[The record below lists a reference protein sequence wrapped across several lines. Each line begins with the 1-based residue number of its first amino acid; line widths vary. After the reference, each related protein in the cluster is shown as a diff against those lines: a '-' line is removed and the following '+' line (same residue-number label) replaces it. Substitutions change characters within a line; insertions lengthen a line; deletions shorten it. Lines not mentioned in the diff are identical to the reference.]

1 MSQNPPT
8 YIRNIAPSK
17 LEMLIVIVN
26 ASQLR
31 YYSNIIQT
39 ADITMQISTLVSG
52 TSDHAIMNYLG
63 LNQSSRAA
71 IFAVI
76 REEKI
81 KELLEFMD
89 EQFSTVRDGGG
100 IAVTVPLS
108 SIIGTMAYGFLS
120 NDKRTVKND
129 E

>member
-1 MSQNPPT
+1 MSENTPT
-8 YIRNIAPSK
+8 YVRNVAPAK
-17 LEMLIVIVN
+17 LELLIVIVN
-26 ASQLR
+26 ASKLR
-31 YYSNIIQT
+31 YYANLIQS
-39 ADITMQISTLVSG
+39 AEINMQIATLVSG
-52 TSDHAIMNYLG
+52 TSERAIMNYLG

-76 REEKI
+76 REDKI
-81 KELLEFMD
+81 KELLEFLD
-89 EQFSTVRDGGG
+89 TQFSTVKDGGG

-120 NDKRTVKND
+120 NDKRTVKD